1 MHMAQRYRP
10 QTALFGRRW
19 IIEAGLMDSKSGFG
33 SAEDCEERLKFS
45 LLAALTWSFCALV
58 VRAPNVRPLR
68 DTCAL
73 KELRSDSIN
82 AVKFYRI
89 LRLLDLKFSSQNLI
103 CARALVQIALKL

>member
-1 MHMAQRYRP
+1 MAWISRKSRMH
-10 QTALFGRRW
+10 ALNLACLPR
-19 IIEAGLMDSKSGFG
+19 LLGF
-33 SAEDCEERLKFS
+33 
-45 LLAALTWSFCALV
+45 SFILV
-58 VRAPNVRPLR
+58 GFIVRAPNVRPLR

-103 CARALVQIALKL
+103 CDRALVQIALKL